1 MKITGKYY
9 ADDNFICL
17 FKNATMYTIARN
29 TGDWGRVT
37 VGGYTAYGQ
46 KVTQADFDRW
56 IANADQEGTFEL
68 AE

>member
-9 ADDNFICL
+9 VDDNFTYL
-17 FKNATMYTIARN
+17 FKNSTMYTIARN
-29 TGDWGRVT
+29 TGDWGSVT
-37 VGGYTAYGQ
+37 FGEHTAYGQ

-56 IANADQEGTFEL
+56 IANADSEGTFEL

>member
-17 FKNATMYTIARN
+17 FKNSTMYTIARN
-29 TGDWGRVT
+29 TGDLGSVT
-37 VGGYTAYGQ
+37 VGGHTAYGQ

-56 IANADQEGTFEL
+56 IANADSEGTFEL

>member
-9 ADDNFICL
+9 ADDNFINL

-29 TGDWGRVT
+29 TGDWGNVT
-37 VGGYTAYGQ
+37 VGGHTAYGQ

-56 IANADQEGTFEL
+56 IANADSEGTFEL

>member
-9 ADDNFICL
+9 ADDNFTYL

-29 TGDWGRVT
+29 TGDWSSVT
-37 VGGYTAYGQ
+37 IGGHTASGQ

-56 IANADQEGTFEL
+56 IANADSEGTFEL

>member
-1 MKITGKYY
+1 MTITGKYY
-9 ADDNFICL
+9 TDSNFIYL

-29 TGDWGRVT
+29 TGDWGSVT
-37 VGGYTAYGQ
+37 VGGCTAFGQ

-56 IANADQEGTFEL
+56 IANADREGTFEL

>member
-9 ADDNFICL
+9 ADDNFIYL

-29 TGDWGRVT
+29 TGDWGSVT
-37 VGGYTAYGQ
+37 VGEHTAYGQ